1 MSSLSFR
8 IVAALVALFFGCPR
22 RSTHA
27 SDENPKGKS
36 RGVFQIADLFSSI
49 LGDNPQNADADTADS
64 ERSAGTHAPS
74 ARQIMSSILERFQ
87 KTQIQVPQKATHFS
101 DDDESVRRRKS
112 NRRGK
117 LYHRSIHAH
126 YTRLVNEDARNSSS
140 PLVDAVSF
148 DDTIA
153 YYNDGMA
160 SAFDARE
167 IVNSDESIFSRFSH
181 WTYTLNPKQSLS
193 QVHLKP
199 SAITDTG
206 GATCCGF
213 PNSKIF
219 KLPPSSILFDSVQFE
234 MTSVVQLGVYLPPGR
249 PDFESVIR
257 AAWGPEETKAP
268 MPRGLVEYY
277 VDGDAC
283 SDSRK
288 RQSKVI
294 YDLECCVRRQSMM
307 EEFFENEGQLMIRSA
322 EEPKPCRY
330 ELRACRLCPVDESR
344 GNATVEAEI
353 KSSPSVDPFALSHL
367 LQTFLQGNSGDAL
380 PPMPPSQIE
389 ANKMLLRS
397 MFTHAYDS
405 YFHNAFPASEL
416 KPLTCQPGVFDLV
429 KIPALTL
436 IDTLGTLI
444 IMGNYTEFARSVE
457 RLRYLDKRM
466 KSTFQMSQGESKD
479 DKRGVEKGGLFSV
492 NQNVSLFETT
502 IRVLGGLLSA
512 HQMAV
517 AFVANLVAKSD
528 VWDASGE
535 VLSSITRVVSASEI
549 ESENNIVGGGSS
561 VDRAH
566 EDLLAND
573 DGDSHSCL
581 RESLPCPTA
590 ELGAR
595 EKKNQKIPSVSSS
608 EHVPTWE
615 YDGFLLELAHD
626 IGKRLLLAFDT
637 ETGVSHNDFLHCYVD

>member
-1 MSSLSFR
+1 MSTNCPDKPR
-8 IVAALVALFFGCPR
+8 ICAALKPNLI
-22 RSTHA
+22 
-27 SDENPKGKS
+27 NP
-36 RGVFQIADLFSSI
+36 I
-49 LGDNPQNADADTADS
+49 LLA
-64 ERSAGTHAPS
+64 
-74 ARQIMSSILERFQ
+74 
-87 KTQIQVPQKATHFS
+87 
-101 DDDESVRRRKS
+101 
-112 NRRGK
+112 
-117 LYHRSIHAH
+117 
-126 YTRLVNEDARNSSS
+126 
-140 PLVDAVSF
+140 
-148 DDTIA
+148 
-153 YYNDGMA
+153 
-160 SAFDARE
+160 
-167 IVNSDESIFSRFSH
+167 
-181 WTYTLNPKQSLS
+181 
-193 QVHLKP
+193 
-199 SAITDTG
+199 
-206 GATCCGF
+206 
-213 PNSKIF
+213 
-219 KLPPSSILFDSVQFE
+219 
-234 MTSVVQLGVYLPPGR
+234 
-249 PDFESVIR
+249 
-257 AAWGPEETKAP
+257 
-268 MPRGLVEYY
+268 
-277 VDGDAC
+277 
-283 SDSRK
+283 
-288 RQSKVI
+288 
-294 YDLECCVRRQSMM
+294 
-307 EEFFENEGQLMIRSA
+307 
-322 EEPKPCRY
+322 
-330 ELRACRLCPVDESR
+330 RLCPVDESR
-344 GNATVEAEI
+344 GNATVEAELN
-353 KSSPSVDPFALSHL
+353 SSPSVDPFALSHL
-367 LQTFLQGNSGDAL
+367 VQTFLQGNSGDAL

-479 DKRGVEKGGLFSV
+479 NKRGVEKGGLFSV

-549 ESENNIVGGGSS
+549 ESENNFVGGGST
-561 VDRAH
+561 VDRAR

-595 EKKNQKIPSVSSS
+595 EKKNQKISSVSSS
-608 EHVPTWE
+608 EGVPTWE

-637 ETGVSHNDFLHCYVD
+637 ETGVSHNDFPHC